1 MADGNDVDFLEPQ
14 FQKSIEE
21 VKEDIRKEIRKELK
35 LKEGAEN
42 LRKVIP
48 DYHHA
53 VCVAHPRDAYHR
65 LKSKRGIICIIYNYD
80 NIYAYYVYN
89 NIFVLPS

>member
-1 MADGNDVDFLEPQ
+1 MADGNDFDSFDPQ

-42 LRKVIP
+42 LRKVIKNYVFSNWMP
-48 DYHHA
+48 TLDFA
-53 VCVAHPRDAYHR
+53 EKVRFWGLVA
-65 LKSKRGIICIIYNYD
+65 
-80 NIYAYYVYN
+80 
-89 NIFVLPS
+89 